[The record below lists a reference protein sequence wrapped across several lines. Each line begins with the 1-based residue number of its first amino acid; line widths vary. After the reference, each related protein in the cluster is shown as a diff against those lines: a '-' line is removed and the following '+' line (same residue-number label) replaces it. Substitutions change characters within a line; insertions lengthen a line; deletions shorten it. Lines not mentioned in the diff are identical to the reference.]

1 MSTQTIP
8 NSFERIELLIR
19 EIDDSGDPATQ
30 ARLQEIVQAMLDYH
44 GAAITRLVEAI
55 RQTKGPDVMQNL
67 ASDELISSLLL
78 LYDLHPVDLQTRIE
92 QALDKVRPYLQS
104 HGGEVEVLST
114 DGGIV
119 RLRMKGSCHGC
130 PSSALTMQ
138 TTIEQ
143 AIYAAAPDIAEL
155 EVEGIVSEQA
165 ATPAGF
171 VSLAAVADSNGR
183 SPCVS
188 SSPH

>member
-1 MSTQTIP
+1 
-8 NSFERIELLIR
+8 
-19 EIDDSGDPATQ
+19 
-30 ARLQEIVQAMLDYH
+30 MLDYH
-44 GAAITRLVEAI
+44 GSAITRLIEAI

-67 ASDELISSLLL
+67 ASDELIASLLL

-165 ATPAGF
+165 AAPAGF